1 MSLACRYLSERARF
15 PEVATDDGSYQARGV
30 ASTRSIEMSKSS
42 AQQELERRAQKSFSK
57 DERAKER
64 EQRFIQ
70 EEERRTATNAAKT
83 NRLRELRL
91 ARVATIE
98 KEVAREKRL
107 RGVTAGGGRSRKGPE
122 N

>member
-1 MSLACRYLSERARF
+1 
-15 PEVATDDGSYQARGV
+15 
-30 ASTRSIEMSKSS
+30 MSKSS

-70 EEERRTATNAAKT
+70 EEERRTSTNAAKT

-91 ARVATIE
+91 ARDATIE
-98 KEVAREKRL
+98 KEVASEKRL
-107 RGVTAGGGRSRKGPE
+107 RGVTTGGGSIKKRPRKLMADRAD
-122 N
+122 